1 MNVVV
6 INLETKNRRYATFD
20 LYAKD
25 STDLKAFLNQ
35 MVNGEVIIIASYD
48 DAAFRLDSEA
58 RTILSSFGSSVASSI
73 AFRDAWVFLGA
84 KGVPG
89 FSAKENHLKN
99 DKVAVPSLFSPLYF
113 TSRRRISTET
123 GRKQSRYPAA
133 YPFQNQSLFKTPCSF
148 KKWIYR
154 RRLSS

>member
-6 INLETKNRRYATFD
+6 INLETKSHRYATFD

-89 FSAKENHLKN
+89 FTAKENHLKN
-99 DKVAVPSLFSPLYF
+99 DKVSIPSLFYY
-113 TSRRRISTET
+113 
-123 GRKQSRYPAA
+123 Q
-133 YPFQNQSLFKTPCSF
+133 
-148 KKWIYR
+148 
-154 RRLSS
+154 

>member
-6 INLETKNRRYATFD
+6 INLETKNHRYATFD

-25 STDLKAFLNQ
+25 STELKAFLDQ

-58 RTILSSFGSSVASSI
+58 RATLSSFGSSIASSI

-89 FSAKENHLKN
+89 FTAKENHLKN
-99 DKVAVPSLFSPLYF
+99 DKVGDSLLHSFIFLPL
-113 TSRRRISTET
+113 RRRISTAT
-123 GRKQSRYPAA
+123 GQKPSRYLAA
-133 YPFQNQSLFKTPCSF
+133 CPFPNQ
-148 KKWIYR
+148 
-154 RRLSS
+154 